1 MMNELIFNINRE
13 SNTPMYQQVYQYIRT
28 QILSGKLER
37 NTKLPSIRQLALQ
50 LEVSRNTTQVAY
62 EQLQSEGY
70 IRSENKKGFFVE
82 ATISDETLNYEP
94 IREQHHEKNQTDMK
108 TIDFKIGTVDQ
119 ENFPLKKWRMLTNKI
134 VKDSSMFSYGEKQG
148 DIKLRKVLAEYLFQS
163 RGVNTSA
170 EQIIIGSSTQHLL
183 LLLSLLLKQD
193 YHYLAVEDPGY
204 DVARELFALQ
214 SFIIDPIPVK
224 EQGIQ
229 VDRLLKSPSRLLY
242 VTPTHHFPYGVTIP
256 VNERLKL
263 IQWAKRVEGYIIEDD
278 YDSEFRYIH
287 QPVPSLQS
295 LDSNDRVVY
304 LGTFSKALL
313 PSIRV
318 SYMVLPRRLV
328 SEYKKI
334 LPLLEQTSSSIHQ
347 RTLATFMNEG
357 YWYSHLR
364 KMKALYKRKMNL
376 LNRELLKH
384 FKNYV
389 EIKGGSSGIF
399 VIIEVKTKMSEKM
412 LIERAYEYGI
422 AVYPCSKYFSKC
434 IPQYPHIQLG
444 LGNLCEEKIIKGVSQ
459 LAKIWL

>member
-1 MMNELIFNINRE
+1 MKELIFNINRKSE
-13 SNTPMYQQVYQYIRT
+13 NPMYQQVYQYIRT
-28 QILSGKLER
+28 QILSGKLEKGK
-37 NTKLPSIRQLALQ
+37 KLPSIRQLAIQ

-82 ATISDETLNYEP
+82 AIISDETLNFQP
-94 IREQHHEKNQTDMK
+94 IREPHHETKHAAMK

-119 ENFPLKKWRMLTNKI
+119 ENFPLKKWRMITNKI
-134 VKDSSMFSYGEKQG
+134 IKDSSMFSYGEKQG
-148 DIKLRKVLAEYLFQS
+148 DIKLRKALADYLFQS
-163 RGVNTSA
+163 RGVNTST

-183 LLLSLLLKQD
+183 LLLSLMLKQD
-193 YHYLAVEDPGY
+193 YNYLAVEDPGY
-204 DVARELFALQ
+204 NMARELFFLQ

-224 EQGIQ
+224 ERGIQ
-229 VDRLLKSPSRLLY
+229 VDLLLKSPSRLLY

-263 IQWAKRVEGYIIEDD
+263 IEWAKKMEGYIIEDD

-287 QPVPSLQS
+287 QPIPSLQS

-313 PSIRV
+313 PSVRV
-318 SYMVLPRRLV
+318 SYMVLPKRLIN
-328 SEYKKI
+328 EYKKI

-347 RTLATFMNEG
+347 QTLATFMDEG

-376 LNRELLKH
+376 LNKELSKH
-384 FKNYV
+384 FKEYV
-389 EIKGGSSGIF
+389 KIKGGSSGIF

-412 LIERAYEYGI
+412 LIERAHNHGI
-422 AVYPCSKYFSKC
+422 IVYPCSKYFSEYS
-434 IPQYPHIQLG
+434 PEYPHIQLG
-444 LGNLCEEKIIKGVSQ
+444 FGNLSEEEIIKGVSQ
-459 LAKIWL
+459 LAKIWF

>member
-1 MMNELIFNINRE
+1 MKELIFIINRK
-13 SNTPMYQQVYQYIRT
+13 SKNPMYQQIYQYIRT
-28 QILSGKLER
+28 QILSGKLEQGK
-37 NTKLPSIRQLALQ
+37 KLPSIRQLANQ

-70 IRSENKKGFFVE
+70 IRSENKKGFFIE
-82 ATISDETLNYEP
+82 AITSHETLNFEP
-94 IREQHHEKNQTDMK
+94 IREQHHETNHTTMK

-119 ENFPLKKWRMLTNKI
+119 ENFPLKKWRMITNKTL
-134 VKDSSMFSYGEKQG
+134 KDSSMFSYGEKQG
-148 DIKLRKVLAEYLFQS
+148 DIKLRKALADYLFQS
-163 RGVNTSA
+163 RGVTTSA

-183 LLLSLLLKQD
+183 LILSLMLKQD
-193 YHYLAVEDPGY
+193 YHYIAVEDPGY
-204 DVARELFALQ
+204 NVARELFVLQ
-214 SFIIDPIPVK
+214 SFIIDPLPVK
-224 EQGIQ
+224 ERGIQ
-229 VDRLLKSPSRLLY
+229 GDFLLKSPSRLLY

-263 IQWAKRVEGYIIEDD
+263 IGWAKNVEGYIIEDD

-287 QPVPSLQS
+287 QPIPSLQS

-318 SYMVLPRRLV
+318 SYMVLPRRLIN
-328 SEYKKI
+328 EYKKI

-376 LNRELLKH
+376 LNKELSKH
-384 FKNYV
+384 FKEYV
-389 EIKGGSSGIF
+389 RIKGGSSGIF
-399 VIIEVKTKMSEKM
+399 VIIEVKTKMSEEM
-412 LIERAYEYGI
+412 LIERAHDHGI
-422 AVYPCSKYFSKC
+422 IVYPCSKYFSEYL
-434 IPQYPHIQLG
+434 PEYPHIQLG
-444 LGNLCEEKIIKGVSQ
+444 FGDLSEDEIIKGVSQ
-459 LAKIWL
+459 LAKIWF

>member
-1 MMNELIFNINRE
+1 MKELIFNINRKSE
-13 SNTPMYQQVYQYIRT
+13 NPMYQQVYQYIRT
-28 QILSGKLER
+28 QILSGKLEKGK
-37 NTKLPSIRQLALQ
+37 KLPSIRQLAIQ

-82 ATISDETLNYEP
+82 AIISDETLNFQP
-94 IREQHHEKNQTDMK
+94 IREPHHETKHTAMK

-119 ENFPLKKWRMLTNKI
+119 ENFPLKKWRMITNKI
-134 VKDSSMFSYGEKQG
+134 IKDSSMFSYGEKQG
-148 DIKLRKVLAEYLFQS
+148 DIKLRKALADYLFQS
-163 RGVNTSA
+163 RGVNTST

-183 LLLSLLLKQD
+183 LLLSLMLKQD
-193 YHYLAVEDPGY
+193 YNYLAVEDPGY
-204 DVARELFALQ
+204 NMARELFFLQ

-224 EQGIQ
+224 ERGIQ
-229 VDRLLKSPSRLLY
+229 VDLLLKSPSRLLY

-263 IQWAKRVEGYIIEDD
+263 IEWAKKMEGYIIEDD

-287 QPVPSLQS
+287 QPIPSLQS

-313 PSIRV
+313 PSVRV
-318 SYMVLPRRLV
+318 SYMVLPKRLIN
-328 SEYKKI
+328 EYKKI

-347 RTLATFMNEG
+347 QTLATFMDEG

-376 LNRELLKH
+376 LNKKLSKH
-384 FKNYV
+384 FKEYV
-389 EIKGGSSGIF
+389 KIKGGSSGIF

-412 LIERAYEYGI
+412 LIERAHNHGI
-422 AVYPCSKYFSKC
+422 IVYPCSKYFSEYS
-434 IPQYPHIQLG
+434 PEYPHIQLG
-444 LGNLCEEKIIKGVSQ
+444 FGNLSEEEIIKGVSQ
-459 LAKIWL
+459 LAKIWF

>member
-1 MMNELIFNINRE
+1 MKELIFNINRK
-13 SNTPMYQQVYQYIRT
+13 SKNPMYQQIYQYIRT
-28 QILSGKLER
+28 QILSGKLEQGK
-37 NTKLPSIRQLALQ
+37 KLPSIRQLATQ

-82 ATISDETLNYEP
+82 AIISDETLNFEP
-94 IREQHHEKNQTDMK
+94 IRELHHETNHTAMK
-108 TIDFKIGTVDQ
+108 TIDFKIGTVNQ
-119 ENFPLKKWRMLTNKI
+119 ENFPLKKWRMITNKI
-134 VKDSSMFSYGEKQG
+134 IKDSSMFSYGEKQG
-148 DIKLRKVLAEYLFQS
+148 DIKLRKALADYLFQS

-183 LLLSLLLKQD
+183 LLLSLILKQE

-204 DVARELFALQ
+204 SMARELFFLQ

-224 EQGIQ
+224 ERGIQ
-229 VDRLLKSPSRLLY
+229 VDLLLKSPSRLLY

-263 IQWAKRVEGYIIEDD
+263 IEWAKKMEGYIIEDD

-287 QPVPSLQS
+287 QPIPSLQS

-318 SYMVLPRRLV
+318 SYMVLPKRLIN
-328 SEYKKI
+328 EYKKI
-334 LPLLEQTSSSIHQ
+334 LPLFEQTSSSIHQ
-347 RTLATFMNEG
+347 QTLATFMNEG

-376 LNRELLKH
+376 LNKELSKH
-384 FKNYV
+384 FKEYV
-389 EIKGGSSGIF
+389 KIKGGSSGIF

-412 LIERAYEYGI
+412 LIEKAHNHGI
-422 AVYPCSKYFSKC
+422 IVYPCSKYFSEYL
-434 IPQYPHIQLG
+434 PEYPHIQLG
-444 LGNLCEEKIIKGVSQ
+444 FGDLCEEEIIKGVSQ
-459 LAKIWL
+459 LAKIWF

>member
-1 MMNELIFNINRE
+1 MNELIFNINRE

-94 IREQHHEKNQTDMK
+94 IREQHHEKNQTDIK

-148 DIKLRKVLAEYLFQS
+148 DIQLRKALADYLFQS

-170 EQIIIGSSTQHLL
+170 DQIIIGSSTQHLL

-204 DVARELFALQ
+204 NVARELFALQ

-229 VDRLLKSPSRLLY
+229 VARLLKSPSRLLY

-287 QPVPSLQS
+287 QPIPSLQS

-318 SYMVLPRRLV
+318 SYMVLPRRLL
-328 SEYKKI
+328 SEYKKV

-376 LNRELLKH
+376 LNRELQKH

-412 LIERAYEYGI
+412 LIERAYEHGI
-422 AVYPCSKYFSKC
+422 AVYPCSKYFSKD

>member
-1 MMNELIFNINRE
+1 MKELIFNINRK
-13 SNTPMYQQVYQYIRT
+13 SKHPMYQQVYQYIRT
-28 QILSGKLER
+28 QILSGKLEQGK
-37 NTKLPSIRQLALQ
+37 KLPSIRQLANQ

-70 IRSENKKGFFVE
+70 IRSENKKGFFIE
-82 ATISDETLNYEP
+82 AITSDETLNFEP
-94 IREQHHEKNQTDMK
+94 IREQHHETNHTTMK

-119 ENFPLKKWRMLTNKI
+119 ENFPLKKWRMITNKTL
-134 VKDSSMFSYGEKQG
+134 KDSSMFSYGEKQG
-148 DIKLRKVLAEYLFQS
+148 DIKLRKALADYLFQS
-163 RGVNTSA
+163 RGVTTSA

-183 LLLSLLLKQD
+183 LILSLMLKQD
-193 YHYLAVEDPGY
+193 YHYIAVEDPGY
-204 DVARELFALQ
+204 NVARELFVLQ

-224 EQGIQ
+224 ERGIQ
-229 VDRLLKSPSRLLY
+229 VDSLLKSTSRLLY

-263 IQWAKRVEGYIIEDD
+263 IGWAKKVEGYIIEDD

-287 QPVPSLQS
+287 QPIPSLQS

-318 SYMVLPRRLV
+318 SYMVLPRRLIN
-328 SEYKKI
+328 EYKKI

-376 LNRELLKH
+376 LNKELTKH
-384 FKNYV
+384 FKEYV
-389 EIKGGSSGIF
+389 RIKGGSSGIF
-399 VIIEVKTKMSEKM
+399 VIIEVKTKMSEEM
-412 LIERAYEYGI
+412 LIGRAHDHGI
-422 AVYPCSKYFSKC
+422 IVYPCSKYFSEYL
-434 IPQYPHIQLG
+434 PEYPHIQLG
-444 LGNLCEEKIIKGVSQ
+444 FGDLSEDEIIKGVSQ
-459 LAKIWL
+459 LAKIWF

>member
-1 MMNELIFNINRE
+1 MKELIFNINRKSE
-13 SNTPMYQQVYQYIRT
+13 NPMYQQVYQYIRT
-28 QILSGKLER
+28 QILSGKLEKGK
-37 NTKLPSIRQLALQ
+37 KLPSIRQLAIQ

-82 ATISDETLNYEP
+82 AIISDETLNFQP
-94 IREQHHEKNQTDMK
+94 IREPHHETKHTAMK
-108 TIDFKIGTVDQ
+108 TIDFKIGTVDK
-119 ENFPLKKWRMLTNKI
+119 ENFPLKKWRMITNKI
-134 VKDSSMFSYGEKQG
+134 IKDSSMFSYGEKQG
-148 DIKLRKVLAEYLFQS
+148 DIKLRKALADYLFQS
-163 RGVNTSA
+163 RGVNTST

-183 LLLSLLLKQD
+183 LLLSLMLKQD
-193 YHYLAVEDPGY
+193 YNYLAVEDPGY
-204 DVARELFALQ
+204 NMARELFFLQ

-224 EQGIQ
+224 ERGIQ
-229 VDRLLKSPSRLLY
+229 VDLLLKSPSRLLY

-263 IQWAKRVEGYIIEDD
+263 IEWAKKMEGYIIEDD

-287 QPVPSLQS
+287 QPIPSLQS

-313 PSIRV
+313 PSVRV
-318 SYMVLPRRLV
+318 SYMVLPKRLIN
-328 SEYKKI
+328 EYKKI

-347 RTLATFMNEG
+347 QTLATFMDEG

-376 LNRELLKH
+376 LNKELSKH
-384 FKNYV
+384 FKEYV
-389 EIKGGSSGIF
+389 KIKGGSSGIF

-412 LIERAYEYGI
+412 LIERAHNHGI
-422 AVYPCSKYFSKC
+422 IVYPCSKYFSEYS
-434 IPQYPHIQLG
+434 PEYPHIQLG
-444 LGNLCEEKIIKGVSQ
+444 FGNLSEEEIIKGVSQ
-459 LAKIWL
+459 LAKIWF

>member
-1 MMNELIFNINRE
+1 MKELIFNINRK
-13 SNTPMYQQVYQYIRT
+13 SKNPMYQQIYQYIRT
-28 QILSGKLER
+28 QILSGKLEQGK
-37 NTKLPSIRQLALQ
+37 KLPSIRQLANQ

-70 IRSENKKGFFVE
+70 IRSENKKGFFIE
-82 ATISDETLNYEP
+82 AITSDETLNFEP
-94 IREQHHEKNQTDMK
+94 IREQHHETNHTTMK

-119 ENFPLKKWRMLTNKI
+119 ENFPLKKWRMITNKTL
-134 VKDSSMFSYGEKQG
+134 KDSSMFSYGEKQG
-148 DIKLRKVLAEYLFQS
+148 DIKLRKALADYLFQS
-163 RGVNTSA
+163 RGVTTSA

-183 LLLSLLLKQD
+183 LILSLMLKQD
-193 YHYLAVEDPGY
+193 YHYIAVEDPGY
-204 DVARELFALQ
+204 NVARELFVLQ

-229 VDRLLKSPSRLLY
+229 GDFLLKSPSRLLY

-263 IQWAKRVEGYIIEDD
+263 IGWAKNVEGYIIEDD

-287 QPVPSLQS
+287 QPIPSLQS

-318 SYMVLPRRLV
+318 SYMVLPRRLIN
-328 SEYKKI
+328 EYKKI

-376 LNRELLKH
+376 LNKELSKH
-384 FKNYV
+384 FKEYV
-389 EIKGGSSGIF
+389 RIKGGSSGIF
-399 VIIEVKTKMSEKM
+399 VIIEVKTKMSEEM
-412 LIERAYEYGI
+412 LIERAHNHGI
-422 AVYPCSKYFSKC
+422 IVYPCSKYFSEYL
-434 IPQYPHIQLG
+434 PEYPHIQLG
-444 LGNLCEEKIIKGVSQ
+444 FGDLSEDEIIKGVSQ
-459 LAKIWL
+459 LAKIWF

>member
-1 MMNELIFNINRE
+1 MNELLFNINRE

-28 QILSGKLER
+28 QILSGKLEKG
-37 NTKLPSIRQLALQ
+37 TKLPSIRQLAIQ

-94 IREQHHEKNQTDMK
+94 IREQHHETNHAAMK

-134 VKDSSMFSYGEKQG
+134 IKDSSMFSYGEKQG
-148 DIKLRKVLAEYLFQS
+148 DIKLRKVLADYLFQS

-204 DVARELFALQ
+204 NMARELFVLQ

-229 VDRLLKSPSRLLY
+229 VDILLKSPSRLLY

-287 QPVPSLQS
+287 QPIPSLQS

-318 SYMVLPRRLV
+318 SYMVLPRRLI

-334 LPLLEQTSSSIHQ
+334 LPFLEQTSSSIHQ

-389 EIKGGSSGIF
+389 EIKGDSSGIF
-399 VIIEVKTKMSEKM
+399 VIIEVKTEMSEKM
-412 LIERAYEYGI
+412 LIERAYEHGI
-422 AVYPCSKYFSKC
+422 VVYPCSKYFSKYL
-434 IPQYPHIQLG
+434 PRYPHIQLG
-444 LGNLCEEKIIKGVSQ
+444 LGDLCEKKIIEGVSQ

>member
-1 MMNELIFNINRE
+1 MKELIFNINRK
-13 SNTPMYQQVYQYIRT
+13 SKNPMYQQIYQYIRT
-28 QILSGKLER
+28 QILSGKLEQGK
-37 NTKLPSIRQLALQ
+37 KLPSIRQLANQ

-70 IRSENKKGFFVE
+70 IRSKNKKGFFIE
-82 ATISDETLNYEP
+82 AITSDETLNFEP
-94 IREQHHEKNQTDMK
+94 IREQHHETNHTTMK

-119 ENFPLKKWRMLTNKI
+119 ENFPLKKWRMITNKTL
-134 VKDSSMFSYGEKQG
+134 KDSSMFSYGEKQG
-148 DIKLRKVLAEYLFQS
+148 DIKLRKALADYLFQS
-163 RGVNTSA
+163 RGVTTSA

-183 LLLSLLLKQD
+183 LILSLMLKQD
-193 YHYLAVEDPGY
+193 YDYIAVEDPGY
-204 DVARELFALQ
+204 NVARELFVLQ
-214 SFIIDPIPVK
+214 SFIIDPLPVK
-224 EQGIQ
+224 ERGIQ
-229 VDRLLKSPSRLLY
+229 GDFLLKSPSRLLY

-263 IQWAKRVEGYIIEDD
+263 IGWAKNVEGYIIEDD

-287 QPVPSLQS
+287 QPIPSLQS

-318 SYMVLPRRLV
+318 SYMVLPRRLIN
-328 SEYKKI
+328 EYKKI

-376 LNRELLKH
+376 LNKELSKH
-384 FKNYV
+384 FKEYV
-389 EIKGGSSGIF
+389 RIKGGSSGIF
-399 VIIEVKTKMSEKM
+399 VIIEVKTKMSEEM
-412 LIERAYEYGI
+412 LIERAHDHGI
-422 AVYPCSKYFSKC
+422 IVYPCSKYFSEYL
-434 IPQYPHIQLG
+434 PEYPHIQLG
-444 LGNLCEEKIIKGVSQ
+444 FGDLSEDEIIKGVSQ
-459 LAKIWL
+459 LAKIWF

>member
-1 MMNELIFNINRE
+1 M
-13 SNTPMYQQVYQYIRT
+13 
-28 QILSGKLER
+28 
-37 NTKLPSIRQLALQ
+37 
-50 LEVSRNTTQVAY
+50 
-62 EQLQSEGY
+62 
-70 IRSENKKGFFVE
+70 
-82 ATISDETLNYEP
+82 
-94 IREQHHEKNQTDMK
+94 
-108 TIDFKIGTVDQ
+108 DQ

-134 VKDSSMFSYGEKQG
+134 VQDSSMFSYGEKQG
-148 DIKLRKVLAEYLFQS
+148 DIQLRKVLADYLFQS
-163 RGVNTSA
+163 RGVHTYA
-170 EQIIIGSSTQHLL
+170 DQIIIGSSTQHLL

-204 DVARELFALQ
+204 NVARELFALQ
-214 SFIIDPIPVK
+214 SFIIDPIPVT

-287 QPVPSLQS
+287 QPIPSLQS

-318 SYMVLPRRLV
+318 SYMVLPRRLL

-334 LPLLEQTSSSIHQ
+334 LPLFEQTSSSIHQ
-347 RTLATFMNEG
+347 RTLATFMNKG

-412 LIERAYEYGI
+412 LIERAYEHGI
-422 AVYPCSKYFSKC
+422 AVYPCSKYFSKD

>member
-1 MMNELIFNINRE
+1 MKELIFNINRKSE
-13 SNTPMYQQVYQYIRT
+13 NPMYQQVYQYIRT
-28 QILSGKLER
+28 QILSGKLEKGK
-37 NTKLPSIRQLALQ
+37 KLPSIRQLAIQ

-70 IRSENKKGFFVE
+70 IQSENKKGFFVE
-82 ATISDETLNYEP
+82 AIISDETLNFQP
-94 IREQHHEKNQTDMK
+94 IREPHHETKHAAMK

-119 ENFPLKKWRMLTNKI
+119 ENFPLKKWRMITNKI
-134 VKDSSMFSYGEKQG
+134 IKDSSMFSYGEKQG
-148 DIKLRKVLAEYLFQS
+148 DIKLRKALADYLFQS
-163 RGVNTSA
+163 RGVNTST

-183 LLLSLLLKQD
+183 LLLSLMLKQD
-193 YHYLAVEDPGY
+193 YNYLAVEDPGY
-204 DVARELFALQ
+204 NMARELFFLQ

-224 EQGIQ
+224 ERGIQ
-229 VDRLLKSPSRLLY
+229 VDLLLKSPSRLLY

-263 IQWAKRVEGYIIEDD
+263 IEWAKKMEGYIIEDD

-287 QPVPSLQS
+287 QPIPSLQS

-313 PSIRV
+313 PSVRV
-318 SYMVLPRRLV
+318 SYMVLPKRLIN
-328 SEYKKI
+328 EYKKI

-347 RTLATFMNEG
+347 QTLATFMDEG

-376 LNRELLKH
+376 LNKELSKH
-384 FKNYV
+384 FKEYV
-389 EIKGGSSGIF
+389 KIKGGSSGIF

-412 LIERAYEYGI
+412 LIERAHNHGI
-422 AVYPCSKYFSKC
+422 IVYPCSKYFSEYS
-434 IPQYPHIQLG
+434 PEYPHIQLG
-444 LGNLCEEKIIKGVSQ
+444 FGNLSEEEIIKGVSQ
-459 LAKIWL
+459 LAKIWF

>member
-1 MMNELIFNINRE
+1 MMNELLFNINRE

-28 QILSGKLER
+28 QILSGKLEKG
-37 NTKLPSIRQLALQ
+37 TKLPSIRQLAIQ

-94 IREQHHEKNQTDMK
+94 IREQHHETNHAAMK

-134 VKDSSMFSYGEKQG
+134 IKDSSMFSYGEKQG
-148 DIKLRKVLAEYLFQS
+148 DIKLRKVLADYLFQS

-204 DVARELFALQ
+204 NMARELFVLQ

-229 VDRLLKSPSRLLY
+229 VDILLKSPSRLLY

-287 QPVPSLQS
+287 QPIPSLQS

-318 SYMVLPRRLV
+318 SYMVLPRRLI

-334 LPLLEQTSSSIHQ
+334 LPFLEQTSSSIHQ

-389 EIKGGSSGIF
+389 EIKGDSSGIF
-399 VIIEVKTKMSEKM
+399 VIIEVKTEMSEKM
-412 LIERAYEYGI
+412 LIERAYEHGI
-422 AVYPCSKYFSKC
+422 VVYPCSKYFSKYL
-434 IPQYPHIQLG
+434 PRYPHIQLG
-444 LGNLCEEKIIKGVSQ
+444 LGDLCEKKIIEGVSQ

>member
-1 MMNELIFNINRE
+1 MNELIFNINRE

-28 QILSGKLER
+28 QILSGKLEKG
-37 NTKLPSIRQLALQ
+37 TKLPSIRQLAIQ

-94 IREQHHEKNQTDMK
+94 IREQHHETNHAAMK

-134 VKDSSMFSYGEKQG
+134 IKDSSMFSYGEKQG
-148 DIKLRKVLAEYLFQS
+148 DIKLRKVLADYLFQS

-204 DVARELFALQ
+204 NMARELFVLQ

-229 VDRLLKSPSRLLY
+229 VDILLKSPSRLLY

-287 QPVPSLQS
+287 QPIPSLQS

-318 SYMVLPRRLV
+318 SYMVLPRRLI

-334 LPLLEQTSSSIHQ
+334 LPFLEQTSSSIHQ

-389 EIKGGSSGIF
+389 EIKGDSSGIF
-399 VIIEVKTKMSEKM
+399 VIIEVKTEMSEKM
-412 LIERAYEYGI
+412 LIERAYEHGI
-422 AVYPCSKYFSKC
+422 VVYPCSKYFSKYL
-434 IPQYPHIQLG
+434 PRYPHIQLG
-444 LGNLCEEKIIKGVSQ
+444 LGDLCEKKIIEGVSQ

>member
-1 MMNELIFNINRE
+1 MKELIFNINRKSE
-13 SNTPMYQQVYQYIRT
+13 NPMYQQVYQYIRT
-28 QILSGKLER
+28 QILSGKLEKGK
-37 NTKLPSIRQLALQ
+37 KLPSIRQLAIQ

-82 ATISDETLNYEP
+82 AIISDETLNFQP
-94 IREQHHEKNQTDMK
+94 IREPHHETKHTAMK

-119 ENFPLKKWRMLTNKI
+119 ENFPLKKWRMITNKI
-134 VKDSSMFSYGEKQG
+134 IKDSSMFSYGEKQG
-148 DIKLRKVLAEYLFQS
+148 DIKLRKALADYLFQS
-163 RGVNTSA
+163 RGVNTST

-183 LLLSLLLKQD
+183 LLLSLMLKQD
-193 YHYLAVEDPGY
+193 YNYLAVEDPRY
-204 DVARELFALQ
+204 NMARELFFLQ

-224 EQGIQ
+224 ERGIQ
-229 VDRLLKSPSRLLY
+229 VDLLLKSPSRLLY

-263 IQWAKRVEGYIIEDD
+263 IEWAKKMEGYIIEDD

-287 QPVPSLQS
+287 QPIPSLQS

-313 PSIRV
+313 PSVRV
-318 SYMVLPRRLV
+318 SYMVLPKRLIN
-328 SEYKKI
+328 EYKKI

-347 RTLATFMNEG
+347 QTLATFMDEG

-376 LNRELLKH
+376 LNKELSKH
-384 FKNYV
+384 FKEYV
-389 EIKGGSSGIF
+389 KIKGGSSGIF

-412 LIERAYEYGI
+412 LIERAHNHGI
-422 AVYPCSKYFSKC
+422 IVYPCSKYFSEYS
-434 IPQYPHIQLG
+434 PEYPHIQLG
-444 LGNLCEEKIIKGVSQ
+444 FGNLSEEEIIKGVSQ
-459 LAKIWL
+459 LAKIWF

>member
-1 MMNELIFNINRE
+1 MKELIFNINRK
-13 SNTPMYQQVYQYIRT
+13 SKNPMYQQIYQYIRT
-28 QILSGKLER
+28 QILSGKLEQGK
-37 NTKLPSIRQLALQ
+37 KLPSIRQLANQ

-70 IRSENKKGFFVE
+70 IRSENKKVFFIE
-82 ATISDETLNYEP
+82 AITSDETLNFEP
-94 IREQHHEKNQTDMK
+94 IREQHHETNHTTMK

-119 ENFPLKKWRMLTNKI
+119 ENFPLKKWRMITNKTL
-134 VKDSSMFSYGEKQG
+134 KDSSMFSYGEKQG
-148 DIKLRKVLAEYLFQS
+148 DIKLRKALADYLFQS
-163 RGVNTSA
+163 RGVTTSA

-183 LLLSLLLKQD
+183 LILSLMLKQD
-193 YHYLAVEDPGY
+193 YHYIAVEDPGY
-204 DVARELFALQ
+204 NVARELFVLQ
-214 SFIIDPIPVK
+214 SFIIDPLPVK
-224 EQGIQ
+224 ERGIQ
-229 VDRLLKSPSRLLY
+229 GDFLLKSPSRLLY

-263 IQWAKRVEGYIIEDD
+263 IGWAKNVEGYIIEDD

-287 QPVPSLQS
+287 QPIPSLQS

-318 SYMVLPRRLV
+318 SYMVLPRRLIN
-328 SEYKKI
+328 EYKKI

-376 LNRELLKH
+376 LNKELSKH
-384 FKNYV
+384 FKEYV
-389 EIKGGSSGIF
+389 RIKGGSSGIF
-399 VIIEVKTKMSEKM
+399 VIIEVKTKMSEEM
-412 LIERAYEYGI
+412 LIERAHDHGI
-422 AVYPCSKYFSKC
+422 IVYPCSKYFSEYL
-434 IPQYPHIQLG
+434 PEYPHIQLG
-444 LGNLCEEKIIKGVSQ
+444 FGDLSEDEIIKGVSQ
-459 LAKIWL
+459 LAKIWF

>member
-1 MMNELIFNINRE
+1 MKELIFNINRKSE
-13 SNTPMYQQVYQYIRT
+13 NPMYQQVYQYIRT
-28 QILSGKLER
+28 QILSGKLEKGK
-37 NTKLPSIRQLALQ
+37 KLPSIRQLAIQ

-82 ATISDETLNYEP
+82 AIISDETLNFQP
-94 IREQHHEKNQTDMK
+94 IREPHHETKHTAMK

-119 ENFPLKKWRMLTNKI
+119 ENFPLKKWRMITNKI
-134 VKDSSMFSYGEKQG
+134 IKDSSMFSYGEKQG
-148 DIKLRKVLAEYLFQS
+148 DIKLRKALADYLFQS
-163 RGVNTSA
+163 RGVNTST

-183 LLLSLLLKQD
+183 LLLSLMLKQD
-193 YHYLAVEDPGY
+193 YNYLAVEDPGY
-204 DVARELFALQ
+204 NMARELFFLQ

-224 EQGIQ
+224 ERGIQ
-229 VDRLLKSPSRLLY
+229 VDLLLKSPSRLLY

-263 IQWAKRVEGYIIEDD
+263 IEWAKKMEGYIIEDD

-287 QPVPSLQS
+287 QPIPSLQS

-313 PSIRV
+313 PSVRV
-318 SYMVLPRRLV
+318 SYMVLPKRLIN
-328 SEYKKI
+328 EYKKI

-347 RTLATFMNEG
+347 QTLATFMDEG

-376 LNRELLKH
+376 LNKELSKH
-384 FKNYV
+384 FKEYV
-389 EIKGGSSGIF
+389 KIKGGSSGIF

-412 LIERAYEYGI
+412 LIERAHNHGI
-422 AVYPCSKYFSKC
+422 IVYPCSKYFSEYS
-434 IPQYPHIQLG
+434 PEYPHIQLG
-444 LGNLCEEKIIKGVSQ
+444 FGNLSEEEIIKGVSK
-459 LAKIWL
+459 LAKIWF

>member
-1 MMNELIFNINRE
+1 MKELIFNINRK
-13 SNTPMYQQVYQYIRT
+13 SKNPMYQQIYQYIRT
-28 QILSGKLER
+28 QILSGKLEQGK
-37 NTKLPSIRQLALQ
+37 KLPSIRQLANQ

-70 IRSENKKGFFVE
+70 IRSENKKGFFIE
-82 ATISDETLNYEP
+82 AITSDETLNFEP
-94 IREQHHEKNQTDMK
+94 IREQHHETNHTTMK

-119 ENFPLKKWRMLTNKI
+119 ENFPLKKWRMITNKTL
-134 VKDSSMFSYGEKQG
+134 KDSSMFSYGEKQG
-148 DIKLRKVLAEYLFQS
+148 DIKLRKALADYLFQS
-163 RGVNTSA
+163 RGVTTSA

-183 LLLSLLLKQD
+183 LILSLMLKQD
-193 YHYLAVEDPGY
+193 YHYIAVEDPGY
-204 DVARELFALQ
+204 NVARELFVLQ
-214 SFIIDPIPVK
+214 SFIIDPLPVK
-224 EQGIQ
+224 ERGIQ
-229 VDRLLKSPSRLLY
+229 GDFLLKSPSRLLY

-263 IQWAKRVEGYIIEDD
+263 IGWAKNVEGYIIEDD

-287 QPVPSLQS
+287 QPIPSLQS

-318 SYMVLPRRLV
+318 SYMVLPRRLIN
-328 SEYKKI
+328 EYKKI

-376 LNRELLKH
+376 LNKELSKH
-384 FKNYV
+384 FKEYV
-389 EIKGGSSGIF
+389 RIKGGSSGIF
-399 VIIEVKTKMSEKM
+399 VIIEVKTKMSEEM
-412 LIERAYEYGI
+412 LIERAHDHGI
-422 AVYPCSKYFSKC
+422 IVYPCSKYFSEYL
-434 IPQYPHIQLG
+434 PEYPHIQLG
-444 LGNLCEEKIIKGVSQ
+444 FGDLSEDEIIKGVSQ
-459 LAKIWL
+459 LAKIWF

>member
-1 MMNELIFNINRE
+1 MKELIFNINRK
-13 SNTPMYQQVYQYIRT
+13 SKHPMYQQVYQYIRT
-28 QILSGKLER
+28 QILSGKLEQGK
-37 NTKLPSIRQLALQ
+37 KLPSIRQLANQ

-70 IRSENKKGFFVE
+70 IRSENKKGFFIE
-82 ATISDETLNYEP
+82 AITSDETLNFEP
-94 IREQHHEKNQTDMK
+94 IREQHHETNHTTMK

-119 ENFPLKKWRMLTNKI
+119 ENFPLKKWRMITNKTL
-134 VKDSSMFSYGEKQG
+134 KDSSMFSYGEKQG
-148 DIKLRKVLAEYLFQS
+148 DIKLRKALADYLFQS
-163 RGVNTSA
+163 RGVTTSA

-183 LLLSLLLKQD
+183 LILSLMLKQD
-193 YHYLAVEDPGY
+193 YHYIAVEDPGY
-204 DVARELFALQ
+204 NVARELFVLQ

-224 EQGIQ
+224 ERGIQ
-229 VDRLLKSPSRLLY
+229 VDSLLKSTSRLLY

-263 IQWAKRVEGYIIEDD
+263 IGWAKKVEGYIIEDD

-287 QPVPSLQS
+287 QPIPSLQS

-318 SYMVLPRRLV
+318 SYMVLPRRLIN
-328 SEYKKI
+328 EYKKI

-376 LNRELLKH
+376 LNKELTKH
-384 FKNYV
+384 FKEYV
-389 EIKGGSSGIF
+389 RIKGGSSGIF
-399 VIIEVKTKMSEKM
+399 VIIEVKTKMSEEM
-412 LIERAYEYGI
+412 LIERAHDHGI
-422 AVYPCSKYFSKC
+422 IVYPCSKYFSEYL
-434 IPQYPHIQLG
+434 PEYPHIQLG
-444 LGNLCEEKIIKGVSQ
+444 FGDLSEDEIIKGVSQ
-459 LAKIWL
+459 LAKIWF

>member
-1 MMNELIFNINRE
+1 MKELIFNINRK
-13 SNTPMYQQVYQYIRT
+13 SKNPMYQQVYQYIRA
-28 QILSGKLER
+28 QILSGKLEKGK
-37 NTKLPSIRQLALQ
+37 KLPSIRQLAIQ

-70 IRSENKKGFFVE
+70 IRSEHKKGFFIE
-82 ATISDETLNYEP
+82 AIILDETLNYEP
-94 IREQHHEKNQTDMK
+94 IREQHHETNQTAMK

-119 ENFPLKKWRMLTNKI
+119 ENFPLKKWRTITNKI
-134 VKDSSMFSYGEKQG
+134 IKDSSMFSYGEKQG
-148 DIKLRKVLAEYLFQS
+148 DIKLRKALIDYLFQS

-193 YHYLAVEDPGY
+193 YQHLAVEDPGY
-204 DVARELFALQ
+204 NVARELFVLQ
-214 SFIIDPIPVK
+214 SFIIDSIPVN
-224 EQGIQ
+224 ERGIE

-256 VNERLKL
+256 VSERLKL
-263 IQWAKRVEGYIIEDD
+263 IEWAKRVGGYIIEDD

-287 QPVPSLQS
+287 QPIPSLQS
-295 LDSNDRVVY
+295 LDSNDRVIY

-318 SYMVLPRRLV
+318 SYMILPRRLI

-347 RTLATFMNEG
+347 RTLATFIDEG

-376 LNRELLKH
+376 LNSELSKH
-384 FKNYV
+384 FKEYV
-389 EIKGGSSGIF
+389 KIKGGSSGIF
-399 VIIEVKTKMSEKM
+399 VVIEVKTEMSEKM
-412 LIERAYEYGI
+412 LIKRAYEHGI
-422 AVYPCSKYFSKC
+422 IVYPCSKYYSKC
-434 IPQYPHIQLG
+434 IPRYPHIQLG
-444 LGNLCEEKIIKGVSQ
+444 LGDLCEKKIIEGVSQ

>member
-1 MMNELIFNINRE
+1 MKELIFNINRKSE
-13 SNTPMYQQVYQYIRT
+13 NPMYQQVYQYIRT
-28 QILSGKLER
+28 QILSGKLEKGK
-37 NTKLPSIRQLALQ
+37 KLPSIRQLAIQ

-82 ATISDETLNYEP
+82 AIISDETLNFQP
-94 IREQHHEKNQTDMK
+94 IREPHHETKHTAMK

-119 ENFPLKKWRMLTNKI
+119 ENFPLKKWRMITNKI
-134 VKDSSMFSYGEKQG
+134 IKDSSMFSYGEKQG
-148 DIKLRKVLAEYLFQS
+148 DIKLRKALADYLFQS
-163 RGVNTSA
+163 RGVNTST

-183 LLLSLLLKQD
+183 LLLSLMLKQD
-193 YHYLAVEDPGY
+193 YNYLAVEDPGY
-204 DVARELFALQ
+204 NMARELFFLQ

-224 EQGIQ
+224 ERGIQ
-229 VDRLLKSPSRLLY
+229 VDLLLKSPSRLLY

-263 IQWAKRVEGYIIEDD
+263 IEWAKKMEGYIIEDD

-287 QPVPSLQS
+287 QPIPSLQS

-313 PSIRV
+313 PSVRV
-318 SYMVLPRRLV
+318 SYMVLPKRLIN
-328 SEYKKI
+328 EYKKI

-347 RTLATFMNEG
+347 QTLATFMDEG

-376 LNRELLKH
+376 LNKELSKH
-384 FKNYV
+384 FKEYV
-389 EIKGGSSGIF
+389 KIKGGSSGIF

-412 LIERAYEYGI
+412 LIERAHNHGI
-422 AVYPCSKYFSKC
+422 IVYPCSKYFSEYS
-434 IPQYPHIQLG
+434 PEYPHIQLG
-444 LGNLCEEKIIKGVSQ
+444 FGNLSEEEIIKGVSQ
-459 LAKIWL
+459 LAKIWF

>member
-1 MMNELIFNINRE
+1 MKELIFNINRKSE
-13 SNTPMYQQVYQYIRT
+13 NPMYQQVYQYIRT
-28 QILSGKLER
+28 QILSGKLEKGK
-37 NTKLPSIRQLALQ
+37 KLPSIRQLAIQ

-82 ATISDETLNYEP
+82 AIISDETLNFQP
-94 IREQHHEKNQTDMK
+94 IREPHHETKHTAMK

-119 ENFPLKKWRMLTNKI
+119 ENFPLKKWRMITNKI
-134 VKDSSMFSYGEKQG
+134 IKDSSMFSYGEKQG
-148 DIKLRKVLAEYLFQS
+148 DIKLRKALADYLFQS
-163 RGVNTSA
+163 RGVNTST

-183 LLLSLLLKQD
+183 LLLSLMLKQD
-193 YHYLAVEDPGY
+193 YNYLAVEDPGY
-204 DVARELFALQ
+204 NMARELFFLQ

-224 EQGIQ
+224 ERGIQ
-229 VDRLLKSPSRLLY
+229 VDLLLKSPSRLLY

-263 IQWAKRVEGYIIEDD
+263 IEWAKKMEGYIIEDD

-287 QPVPSLQS
+287 QPIPSLQS

-313 PSIRV
+313 PSVRV
-318 SYMVLPRRLV
+318 SYMVLPKRLIN
-328 SEYKKI
+328 EYKKI

-347 RTLATFMNEG
+347 QTLATFMDEG

-376 LNRELLKH
+376 LNKELSKH
-384 FKNYV
+384 FKEYV
-389 EIKGGSSGIF
+389 KIKGGSSGIF

-412 LIERAYEYGI
+412 LIERAHNHGI
-422 AVYPCSKYFSKC
+422 IVYPCSKYFSEYS
-434 IPQYPHIQLG
+434 PEYPHIQLG
-444 LGNLCEEKIIKGVSQ
+444 FGNLSEEEIIKGVSE
-459 LAKIWL
+459 LAKIWF

>member
-1 MMNELIFNINRE
+1 
-13 SNTPMYQQVYQYIRT
+13 MYQQIYQYIRT
-28 QILSGKLER
+28 QILSGKLEQGK
-37 NTKLPSIRQLALQ
+37 KLPSIRQLANQ

-70 IRSENKKGFFVE
+70 IRSENKKGFFIE
-82 ATISDETLNYEP
+82 AITSDETLNFEP
-94 IREQHHEKNQTDMK
+94 IREQHHETNHTTMK

-119 ENFPLKKWRMLTNKI
+119 ENFPLKKWRMITNKTL
-134 VKDSSMFSYGEKQG
+134 KDSSMFSYGEKQG
-148 DIKLRKVLAEYLFQS
+148 DIKLRKALADYLFQS
-163 RGVNTSA
+163 RGVTTSA

-183 LLLSLLLKQD
+183 LILSLMLKQD
-193 YHYLAVEDPGY
+193 YHYIAVEDPGY
-204 DVARELFALQ
+204 NVARELFVLQ

-224 EQGIQ
+224 ERGIQ
-229 VDRLLKSPSRLLY
+229 GDFLLKSPSRLLY

-263 IQWAKRVEGYIIEDD
+263 IGWAKNVEGYIIEDD

-287 QPVPSLQS
+287 QPIPSLQS

-318 SYMVLPRRLV
+318 SYMVLPRRLIN
-328 SEYKKI
+328 EYKKI

-376 LNRELLKH
+376 LNKELSKH
-384 FKNYV
+384 FKEYV
-389 EIKGGSSGIF
+389 RIKGGSSGIF
-399 VIIEVKTKMSEKM
+399 VIIEVKTKMSEEM
-412 LIERAYEYGI
+412 LIERAHDHGI
-422 AVYPCSKYFSKC
+422 IVYPCSKYFSEYL
-434 IPQYPHIQLG
+434 PEYPHIQLG
-444 LGNLCEEKIIKGVSQ
+444 FGDLSEDEIIKGVSQ
-459 LAKIWL
+459 LAKIWF

>member
-13 SNTPMYQQVYQYIRT
+13 SNIPMYQQVYQYIRT
-28 QILSGKLER
+28 QILSGKLEW

-50 LEVSRNTTQVAY
+50 LEVSRNTTQLAY

-70 IRSENKKGFFVE
+70 IRSENKKGFFVD
-82 ATISDETLNYEP
+82 ANISDETLNYEP
-94 IREQHHEKNQTDMK
+94 IKEQHHENNQTDIK

-119 ENFPLKKWRMLTNKI
+119 ANFPLKTWRMLTNKVI
-134 VKDSSMFSYGEKQG
+134 KDSSMFSYGEKQG
-148 DIKLRKVLAEYLFQS
+148 DIQLRKALVDYLFQS

-183 LLLSLLLKQD
+183 LLLTLLLKQD
-193 YHYLAVEDPGY
+193 YQYLAVEDPGY
-204 DVARELFALQ
+204 NVARDLFALQ
-214 SFIIDPIPVK
+214 SFIIDPIPVA

-229 VDRLLKSPSRLLY
+229 VDRLLQSPSRLLY

-263 IQWAKRVEGYIIEDD
+263 IQWAKKVEGYIIEDD

-287 QPVPSLQS
+287 QPIPSLQS

-318 SYMVLPRRLV
+318 SYMVLPKRLV

-389 EIKGGSSGIF
+389 EIKGSSSGVY

-412 LIERAYEYGI
+412 LIERAYEHGI
-422 AVYPCSKYFSKC
+422 AVHPCSQTFSKYK
-434 IPQYPHIQLG
+434 PEYPHILLG
-444 LGNLCEEKIIKGVSQ
+444 LGNLSEEDIIKGVSQ

>member
-1 MMNELIFNINRE
+1 MKELIFNINRK
-13 SNTPMYQQVYQYIRT
+13 SKNPMYQQIYQYIRT
-28 QILSGKLER
+28 QILSGKLEQGK
-37 NTKLPSIRQLALQ
+37 KLPSIRQLANQ

-70 IRSENKKGFFVE
+70 IRSENKKGFFIE
-82 ATISDETLNYEP
+82 AITSDETLNFEP
-94 IREQHHEKNQTDMK
+94 IREQHHERNHTTMK

-119 ENFPLKKWRMLTNKI
+119 ENFPLKKWRMITNKTL
-134 VKDSSMFSYGEKQG
+134 KDSSMFSYGEKQG
-148 DIKLRKVLAEYLFQS
+148 DIKLRKALADYLFQS
-163 RGVNTSA
+163 RGVTTSA

-183 LLLSLLLKQD
+183 LILSLMLKQD
-193 YHYLAVEDPGY
+193 YHYIAVEDPGY
-204 DVARELFALQ
+204 NVARELFVLQ
-214 SFIIDPIPVK
+214 SFIIDPLPVK
-224 EQGIQ
+224 ERGIQ
-229 VDRLLKSPSRLLY
+229 GDFLLKSPSRLLY

-263 IQWAKRVEGYIIEDD
+263 IGWAKNVEGYIIEDD

-287 QPVPSLQS
+287 QPIPSLQS

-318 SYMVLPRRLV
+318 SYMVLPRRLIN
-328 SEYKKI
+328 EYKKI

-376 LNRELLKH
+376 LNKELSKH
-384 FKNYV
+384 FKEYV
-389 EIKGGSSGIF
+389 RIKGGSSGIF
-399 VIIEVKTKMSEKM
+399 VIIEVITKMSEEM
-412 LIERAYEYGI
+412 LIERAHDHGI
-422 AVYPCSKYFSKC
+422 IVYPCSKYFSEYL
-434 IPQYPHIQLG
+434 PEYPHIQLG
-444 LGNLCEEKIIKGVSQ
+444 FGDLSEDEIIKGVSQ
-459 LAKIWL
+459 LAKIWF

>member
-1 MMNELIFNINRE
+1 MNELLFNINRE

-28 QILSGKLER
+28 QILSGKFEK

-82 ATISDETLNYEP
+82 ATITDETLNYEP
-94 IREQHHEKNQTDMK
+94 IRGRHHENNQVAMK

-119 ENFPLKKWRMLTNKI
+119 ENFPLKKWRMITNKI
-134 VKDSSMFSYGEKQG
+134 IKDSSMFSYGEKQG
-148 DIKLRKVLAEYLFQS
+148 DINLRKALADYLFQS

-170 EQIIIGSSTQHLL
+170 EHIIIGSSTQHLL
-183 LLLSLLLKQD
+183 LLLSLLLRKD

-204 DVARELFALQ
+204 NVARELFALQ

-229 VDRLLKSPSRLLY
+229 VDLLLKSPSRLLY
-242 VTPTHHFPYGVTIP
+242 VTPTHQFPYGVTIP

-263 IQWAKRVEGYIIEDD
+263 IKWVKRVEGYIIEDD

-287 QPVPSLQS
+287 QPIPSLQS
-295 LDSNDRVVY
+295 LDPNDRVIY

-318 SYMVLPRRLV
+318 SYMVLPNRLL

-347 RTLATFMNEG
+347 HTMATFMNEG

-384 FKNYV
+384 FKNFI

-399 VIIEVKTKMSEKM
+399 VIIEVKTEMSEKM
-412 LIERAYEYGI
+412 LIDRAYEHGI
-422 AVYPCSKYFSKC
+422 IVYPCSRYFSKYK
-434 IPQYPHIQLG
+434 PQYPHIQLG
-444 LGNLCEEKIIKGVSQ
+444 LGNLCEKKIIEGVSQ

>member
-1 MMNELIFNINRE
+1 MKELIFNIHRKSKN
-13 SNTPMYQQVYQYIRT
+13 PMYQQVYQYIRA
-28 QILSGKLER
+28 QILSGKLEKGK
-37 NTKLPSIRQLALQ
+37 KLPSIRKLANQ

-82 ATISDETLNYEP
+82 AIISDETLNFEP
-94 IREQHHEKNQTDMK
+94 IRKQHHETNHTTMK

-119 ENFPLKKWRMLTNKI
+119 ENFPLKKWRMITNKI
-134 VKDSSMFSYGEKQG
+134 IKDSSMFSYGEKQG
-148 DIKLRKVLAEYLFQS
+148 DIKLRKALADYLFQS

-183 LLLSLLLKQD
+183 LLLSLILKQE

-204 DVARELFALQ
+204 SMARELFFLQ

-224 EQGIQ
+224 ERGIQ
-229 VDRLLKSPSRLLY
+229 VDLLLKSPSRLLY

-263 IQWAKRVEGYIIEDD
+263 IEWAKKMEGYIIEDD

-287 QPVPSLQS
+287 QPIPSLQS

-318 SYMVLPRRLV
+318 SYMVLPKRLIN
-328 SEYKKI
+328 EYKKI

-376 LNRELLKH
+376 LNKELSKH
-384 FKNYV
+384 FKEYV
-389 EIKGGSSGIF
+389 KIKGGSSGIF

-412 LIERAYEYGI
+412 LIEKAHDHGI
-422 AVYPCSKYFSKC
+422 IVYPCSKYFSEYL
-434 IPQYPHIQLG
+434 PEYPYIQLG
-444 LGNLCEEKIIKGVSQ
+444 FGDLGEKEIIKGVSQ
-459 LAKIWL
+459 LAKIWF

>member
-28 QILSGKLER
+28 QILSGKLEKG
-37 NTKLPSIRQLALQ
+37 TKLPSIRQLAIQ

-82 ATISDETLNYEP
+82 ATISDETLNYGP
-94 IREQHHEKNQTDMK
+94 IREQHHETNRAATK

-134 VKDSSMFSYGEKQG
+134 IKDSSMFSYGEKQG
-148 DIKLRKVLAEYLFQS
+148 DIKLRKVLADYLFQS

-204 DVARELFALQ
+204 NVARELFVLQ

-224 EQGIQ
+224 EKGIQ
-229 VDRLLKSPSRLLY
+229 VDLLLKSPSRLLY

-263 IQWAKRVEGYIIEDD
+263 IQWAKRVDGYIIEDD

-287 QPVPSLQS
+287 QPIPSLQS

-318 SYMVLPRRLV
+318 SYMVLPRRLT

-376 LNRELLKH
+376 LNRELLKN

-399 VIIEVKTKMSEKM
+399 VIIEVKTEMSEKM
-412 LIERAYEYGI
+412 LIERAYEHGI
-422 AVYPCSKYFSKC
+422 VVYPCSKYFSNY
-434 IPQYPHIQLG
+434 IPRYPHIQLG
-444 LGNLCEEKIIKGVSQ
+444 LGNLCEKKIIEGVSQ

>member
-1 MMNELIFNINRE
+1 MKELIFNIHRKSKN
-13 SNTPMYQQVYQYIRT
+13 PMYQQVYQYIRA
-28 QILSGKLER
+28 QILSGKLEKGK
-37 NTKLPSIRQLALQ
+37 KLPSIRKLANQ

-82 ATISDETLNYEP
+82 AIISDETLNFEP
-94 IREQHHEKNQTDMK
+94 IRKQHHETNHTTMK

-119 ENFPLKKWRMLTNKI
+119 ENFPLKKWRMITNKI
-134 VKDSSMFSYGEKQG
+134 IKDSSMFSYGEKQG
-148 DIKLRKVLAEYLFQS
+148 DIKLRKALADYLFQS

-183 LLLSLLLKQD
+183 LLLSLMLKQD

-204 DVARELFALQ
+204 NVARELFVLQ

-224 EQGIQ
+224 ERGIQ
-229 VDRLLKSPSRLLY
+229 VDFLLKSTSRLLY

-263 IQWAKRVEGYIIEDD
+263 IEWAKKVEGYIIEDD

-287 QPVPSLQS
+287 QPIPSLQS

-318 SYMVLPRRLV
+318 SYMVLPRRLIN
-328 SEYKKI
+328 EYKKI

-376 LNRELLKH
+376 LNKELSKH
-384 FKNYV
+384 FKEYV
-389 EIKGGSSGIF
+389 KIKGGSSGIF

-412 LIERAYEYGI
+412 LIERAHDHGI
-422 AVYPCSKYFSKC
+422 IVYPCSKYFSEYL
-434 IPQYPHIQLG
+434 PEYPHIQLG
-444 LGNLCEEKIIKGVSQ
+444 FGDLGEKEIIKGVSQ
-459 LAKIWL
+459 LAKIWF

>member
-1 MMNELIFNINRE
+1 MKELIFNINRK
-13 SNTPMYQQVYQYIRT
+13 SKNPMYQQIYQYIRT
-28 QILSGKLER
+28 QILSGKLEQGK
-37 NTKLPSIRQLALQ
+37 KLPSIRQLANQ

-70 IRSENKKGFFVE
+70 IRSENKKGFFIE
-82 ATISDETLNYEP
+82 AITSDETLNFEP
-94 IREQHHEKNQTDMK
+94 IREQHHETNHTTMK

-119 ENFPLKKWRMLTNKI
+119 ENFPLKKWRMITNKTL
-134 VKDSSMFSYGEKQG
+134 KDSSMFSYGEKQG
-148 DIKLRKVLAEYLFQS
+148 DIKLRKALADYLFQS
-163 RGVNTSA
+163 RGVTTSA

-183 LLLSLLLKQD
+183 LILSLMLKQD
-193 YHYLAVEDPGY
+193 YHYIAVEDPGY
-204 DVARELFALQ
+204 NVARELFVLQ

-224 EQGIQ
+224 ERGIQ
-229 VDRLLKSPSRLLY
+229 GDFLLKSPSRLLY

-263 IQWAKRVEGYIIEDD
+263 IGWAKNVEGYIIEDD

-287 QPVPSLQS
+287 QPIPSLQS

-318 SYMVLPRRLV
+318 SYMVLPRRLIN
-328 SEYKKI
+328 EYKKI

-376 LNRELLKH
+376 LNKELSKH
-384 FKNYV
+384 FKEYV
-389 EIKGGSSGIF
+389 RIKGGSSGIF
-399 VIIEVKTKMSEKM
+399 VIIEVKTKMSEEM
-412 LIERAYEYGI
+412 LIERAHDHGI
-422 AVYPCSKYFSKC
+422 IVYPCSKYFSEYL
-434 IPQYPHIQLG
+434 PEYPHIQLG
-444 LGNLCEEKIIKGVSQ
+444 FGDLSEDEIIKGVSQ
-459 LAKIWL
+459 LAKIWF

>member
-1 MMNELIFNINRE
+1 M
-13 SNTPMYQQVYQYIRT
+13 
-28 QILSGKLER
+28 
-37 NTKLPSIRQLALQ
+37 PSIRQLANQ

-70 IRSENKKGFFVE
+70 IRSENKKGFFIE
-82 ATISDETLNYEP
+82 AITSDETLNFEP
-94 IREQHHEKNQTDMK
+94 IREQHHETNHTTMK

-119 ENFPLKKWRMLTNKI
+119 ENFPLKKWRMITNKTL
-134 VKDSSMFSYGEKQG
+134 KDSSMFSYGEKQG
-148 DIKLRKVLAEYLFQS
+148 DIKLRKALADYLFQS
-163 RGVNTSA
+163 RGVTTSA

-183 LLLSLLLKQD
+183 LILSLMLKQD
-193 YHYLAVEDPGY
+193 YDYIAVEDPGY
-204 DVARELFALQ
+204 NVARELFVLQ
-214 SFIIDPIPVK
+214 SFIIDPLPVK
-224 EQGIQ
+224 ERGIQ
-229 VDRLLKSPSRLLY
+229 GDFLLKSPSRLLY

-263 IQWAKRVEGYIIEDD
+263 IGWAKNVEGYIIEDD

-287 QPVPSLQS
+287 QPIPSLQS

-318 SYMVLPRRLV
+318 SYMVLPRRLIN
-328 SEYKKI
+328 EYKKI

-376 LNRELLKH
+376 LNKELSKH
-384 FKNYV
+384 FKEYV
-389 EIKGGSSGIF
+389 RIKGGSSGIF
-399 VIIEVKTKMSEKM
+399 VIIEVKTKMSEEM
-412 LIERAYEYGI
+412 LIERAHDHGI
-422 AVYPCSKYFSKC
+422 IVYPCSKYFSEYL
-434 IPQYPHIQLG
+434 PEYPHIQLG
-444 LGNLCEEKIIKGVSQ
+444 FGDLSEDEIIKGVSQ
-459 LAKIWL
+459 LAKIWF

>member
-1 MMNELIFNINRE
+1 MKELIFNINRK
-13 SNTPMYQQVYQYIRT
+13 SKNPMYQQVYQYIRT
-28 QILSGKLER
+28 QILSGKLEQGK
-37 NTKLPSIRQLALQ
+37 KLPSIRQLANQ

-82 ATISDETLNYEP
+82 AITSDETLNSEL
-94 IREQHHEKNQTDMK
+94 IREQHHETNHTTMK

-119 ENFPLKKWRMLTNKI
+119 ENFPLKKWRMITNKI
-134 VKDSSMFSYGEKQG
+134 LKDSSMFSYGEKQG
-148 DIKLRKVLAEYLFQS
+148 DIKLRKALADYLFQS
-163 RGVNTSA
+163 RGVTTSA

-183 LLLSLLLKQD
+183 LILSLMLKQD
-193 YHYLAVEDPGY
+193 YHYMAVEDPGY
-204 DVARELFALQ
+204 NVARELFVLQ
-214 SFIIDPIPVK
+214 SFNIDPIPVK
-224 EQGIQ
+224 ERGIQ
-229 VDRLLKSPSRLLY
+229 VDFLLKSTSRLLY

-263 IQWAKRVEGYIIEDD
+263 IGWAKKVEGYIIEDD

-287 QPVPSLQS
+287 QPIPSLQS

-318 SYMVLPRRLV
+318 SYMVLPRRLIN
-328 SEYKKI
+328 EYKKI

-376 LNRELLKH
+376 LNKELSKH
-384 FKNYV
+384 FKEYV
-389 EIKGGSSGIF
+389 KIKGGSSGIF
-399 VIIEVKTKMSEKM
+399 VIIEVKTKLSEKM
-412 LIERAYEYGI
+412 LIERAHDHGI
-422 AVYPCSKYFSKC
+422 IVYPCSKYFSEYL
-434 IPQYPHIQLG
+434 PEYPHIQLG
-444 LGNLCEEKIIKGVSQ
+444 FGNLCEEEIIKGVSQ
-459 LAKIWL
+459 LAKIWF